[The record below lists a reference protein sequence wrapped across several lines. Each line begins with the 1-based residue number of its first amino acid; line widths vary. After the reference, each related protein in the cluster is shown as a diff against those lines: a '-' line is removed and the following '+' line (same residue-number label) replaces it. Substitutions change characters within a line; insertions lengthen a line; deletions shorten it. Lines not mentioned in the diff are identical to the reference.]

1 MSNESISTNKLTIG
15 YRDPHSE
22 VRVQTDLTFSLQTG
36 EMVCM
41 LGPNGCGKSTLL
53 RTLAGLQPAIEG
65 EFRIQNS
72 DVSIQNSDVRS
83 QTSKE
88 VALVLTERLSMD
100 NTTVHDVV
108 AMGRY
113 PYTSFLG
120 GLTDED
126 ERIIAESLEK
136 VGFKNSDVRSQSSDV
151 RNQNSDVRSQSS
163 DVRSQSS
170 DVRSQSSDV
179 RNQSSDVAKTFFN
192 AHSDGEKQRILI
204 AKALA
209 QQTPIILLDEPT
221 AHLDLPHRILV
232 LRLLRQLAHE
242 QGKTVLI
249 STHELDLALALS
261 DRILLMTPGK
271 GVQLDTAE
279 NLRKSDAFT
288 RAFGMDIFHPLGG

>member
-1 MSNESISTNKLTIG
+1 MSNVSISTNKLCIG
-15 YRDPHSE
+15 YRTASGGE
-22 VRVQTDLTFSLQTG
+22 SIVQTDLSFALNEG

-53 RTLAGLQPAIEG
+53 RTLAGLQPALSG
-65 EFRIQNS
+65 EYS
-72 DVSIQNSDVRS
+72 VMGYGLPV
-83 QTSKE
+83 TGSKCI
-88 VALVLTERLSMD
+88 ALVLTERVSLE

-120 GLTDED
+120 GLSAADEA
-126 ERIIAESLEK
+126 IIEEALEA
-136 VGFKNSDVRSQSSDV
+136 VGFDNMSAIGRS
-151 RNQNSDVRSQSS
+151 
-163 DVRSQSS
+163 
-170 DVRSQSSDV
+170 
-179 RNQSSDVAKTFFN
+179 FFN

-221 AHLDLPHRILV
+221 AHLDLPHRILI
-232 LRLLRQLAHE
+232 LRLLRKLAHE

-261 DRILLMTPGK
+261 DRILLMTPHK
-271 GVQLDTAE
+271 GIQLDTAE
-279 NLRKSDAFT
+279 ALKKADAFT
-288 RAFGMDIFHPLGG
+288 SAFGMDIFNPFG

>member
-1 MSNESISTNKLTIG
+1 MSNVSISTNKLSIG
-15 YRDPHSE
+15 YAGRGRKSKAEGRKIVQRDLS
-22 VRVQTDLTFSLQTG
+22 FSLCEG

-53 RTLAGLQPAIEG
+53 RTLAGLQPPLSGTYNIKSQMTND
-65 EFRIQNS
+65 RMSNVKSQMSNDKS
-72 DVSIQNSDVRS
+72 QMSNDKSIS
-83 QTSKE
+83 
-88 VALVLTERLSMD
+88 LVLTERLSLE

-108 AMGRY
+108 AMGRD

-120 GLTDED
+120 GLSAED
-126 ERIIAESLEK
+126 EAIIAKSLQA
-136 VGFKNSDVRSQSSDV
+136 VGFSPAPSGEGRE
-151 RNQNSDVRSQSS
+151 
-163 DVRSQSS
+163 
-170 DVRSQSSDV
+170 
-179 RNQSSDVAKTFFN
+179 VATTFFN

-232 LRLLRQLAHE
+232 LRLLRRLAHE
-242 QGKTVLI
+242 QGKTILI

-261 DRILLMTPGK
+261 DRILLMSPGR

-279 NLRKSDAFT
+279 NLRKTGSFT
-288 RAFGMDIFHPLGG
+288 SAFGMDIFNPLG

>member
-1 MSNESISTNKLTIG
+1 MSNVSISTNKLTIG
-15 YRDPHSE
+15 YSHQPSAIS
-22 VRVQTDLTFSLQTG
+22 VQTDLSFALNEG

-53 RTLAGLQPAIEG
+53 RTLAGLQPALSGAFSLQHSAISPE
-65 EFRIQNS
+65 
-72 DVSIQNSDVRS
+72 
-83 QTSKE
+83 KA
-88 VALVLTERLSMD
+88 VALVLTERVSLE

-120 GLTDED
+120 GLSAADEA
-126 ERIIAESLEK
+126 IIEEALEA
-136 VGFKNSDVRSQSSDV
+136 VGFDNISAIGRS
-151 RNQNSDVRSQSS
+151 
-163 DVRSQSS
+163 
-170 DVRSQSSDV
+170 
-179 RNQSSDVAKTFFN
+179 FFN

-221 AHLDLPHRILV
+221 AHLDLPHRILI
-232 LRLLRQLAHE
+232 LRLLRKLAHE

-261 DRILLMTPGK
+261 DRILLMTPHQGI
-271 GVQLDTAE
+271 QLDSAE
-279 NLRKSDAFT
+279 ALKKADAFT
-288 RAFGMDIFHPLGG
+288 SAFGMDIFNPLG

>member
-1 MSNESISTNKLTIG
+1 
-15 YRDPHSE
+15 
-22 VRVQTDLTFSLQTG
+22 
-36 EMVCM
+36 M

-53 RTLAGLQPAIEG
+53 RTLAGLQPALGG

-72 DVSIQNSDVRS
+72 DVSIQHSEFSIQHSDVRT
-83 QTSKE
+83 QKSKE

-126 ERIIAESLEK
+126 ERIIEESLEK
-136 VGFKNSDVRSQSSDV
+136 VGF
-151 RNQNSDVRSQSS
+151 QNSE
-163 DVRSQSS
+163 
-170 DVRSQSSDV
+170 
-179 RNQSSDVAKTFFN
+179 VAKTFFN

>member
-1 MSNESISTNKLTIG
+1 MSNVSISTNKLAIG
-15 YRDPHSE
+15 YGE
-22 VRVQTDLTFSLQTG
+22 AVVQSDLSFSLYEG

-53 RTLAGLQPAIEG
+53 RTLAGLQPALAG
-65 EFRIQNS
+65 ESKVESRKS
-72 DVSIQNSDVRS
+72 KVES
-83 QTSKE
+83 QKAI
-88 VALVLTERLSMD
+88 ALVLTERLSLE

-126 ERIIAESLEK
+126 EAIIAQSLQQ
-136 VGFKNSDVRSQSSDV
+136 VGFPPSHQGEGRGGATS
-151 RNQNSDVRSQSS
+151 
-163 DVRSQSS
+163 
-170 DVRSQSSDV
+170 
-179 RNQSSDVAKTFFN
+179 FFN

-242 QGKTVLI
+242 QGKTILI

-261 DRILLMTPGK
+261 DRILLMSPK
-271 GVQLDTAE
+271 AQGVQLDTAE
-279 NLRKSDAFT
+279 NLKKADAFT
-288 RAFGMDIFHPLGG
+288 SAFGMNIFNPLG

>member
-1 MSNESISTNKLTIG
+1 MSNVSITTNKLTIG
-15 YRDPHSE
+15 YRFRTGASRPFGE
-22 VRVQTDLTFSLQTG
+22 AVVQSDLSFSLYEG

-53 RTLAGLQPAIEG
+53 RTLAGLQPALRG
-65 EFRIQNS
+65 EIKPNPDPSLKGREAAKQM
-72 DVSIQNSDVRS
+72 
-83 QTSKE
+83 
-88 VALVLTERLSMD
+88 ALVLTERLSMD

-108 AMGRY
+108 ALGRY
-113 PYTSFLG
+113 PYTSFLD

-126 ERIIAESLEK
+126 EAIIADSLQQ
-136 VGFKNSDVRSQSSDV
+136 VGFSPAPSGEGWEGAS
-151 RNQNSDVRSQSS
+151 
-163 DVRSQSS
+163 
-170 DVRSQSSDV
+170 
-179 RNQSSDVAKTFFN
+179 TFFN

-221 AHLDLPHRILV
+221 AHLDLPHRILI
-232 LRLLRQLAHE
+232 LRLLRRLAHE
-242 QGKTVLI
+242 QGKTILI

-279 NLRKSDAFT
+279 NLKKADAFT
-288 RAFGMDIFHPLGG
+288 AAFGMDIFSPLG

>member
-1 MSNESISTNKLTIG
+1 MSNVSISTNKLAIG
-15 YRDPHSE
+15 YGE
-22 VRVQTDLTFSLQTG
+22 AVVQSDLSFSLYEG

-53 RTLAGLQPAIEG
+53 RTLAGLQPALAG
-65 EFRIQNS
+65 ESKVESRKS
-72 DVSIQNSDVRS
+72 KVES
-83 QTSKE
+83 QKAI
-88 VALVLTERLSMD
+88 ALVLTERLSLE

-126 ERIIAESLEK
+126 EAIIAQSLQQ
-136 VGFKNSDVRSQSSDV
+136 VGFDQPVGRS
-151 RNQNSDVRSQSS
+151 
-163 DVRSQSS
+163 
-170 DVRSQSSDV
+170 
-179 RNQSSDVAKTFFN
+179 FFN

-242 QGKTVLI
+242 QGKTILI

-261 DRILLMTPGK
+261 DRILLMSPK
-271 GVQLDTAE
+271 AQGVQLDTAE
-279 NLRKSDAFT
+279 NLKKADAFT
-288 RAFGMDIFHPLGG
+288 SAFGMDIFDPLG

>member
-1 MSNESISTNKLTIG
+1 MSNVSISTNKLTIG
-15 YRDPHSE
+15 YRFRTGASQPFGE
-22 VRVQTDLTFSLQTG
+22 AVVQHDLSFSLYEG

-53 RTLAGLQPAIEG
+53 RTLAGLQPALAG
-65 EFRIQNS
+65 EYS
-72 DVSIQNSDVRS
+72 AMGYGLPV
-83 QTSKE
+83 TGEASKNI
-88 VALVLTERLSMD
+88 ALVLTERLSLE

-126 ERIIAESLEK
+126 EAIISQALEQ
-136 VGFKNSDVRSQSSDV
+136 VGFGQPVGRS
-151 RNQNSDVRSQSS
+151 
-163 DVRSQSS
+163 
-170 DVRSQSSDV
+170 
-179 RNQSSDVAKTFFN
+179 FFN

-242 QGKTVLI
+242 QGKTILI

-261 DRILLMTPGK
+261 DRILLMSPK
-271 GVQLDTAE
+271 AQGVQLDTAE
-279 NLRKSDAFT
+279 NLKKADAFT
-288 RAFGMDIFHPLGG
+288 SAFGMDIFHYL

>member
-22 VRVQTDLTFSLQTG
+22 VRVQTDLTFSLQKG

-72 DVSIQNSDVRS
+72 EFRS

-113 PYTSFLG
+113 PYTSFIG

-126 ERIIAESLEK
+126 ERNITESLEK
-136 VGFKNSDVRSQSSDV
+136 VGF
-151 RNQNSDVRSQSS
+151 QNSDVRSQSS
-163 DVRSQSS
+163 E
-170 DVRSQSSDV
+170 V
-179 RNQSSDVAKTFFN
+179 RNP
-192 AHSDGEKQRILI
+192 R
-204 AKALA
+204 
-209 QQTPIILLDEPT
+209 
-221 AHLDLPHRILV
+221 R
-232 LRLLRQLAHE
+232 
-242 QGKTVLI
+242 
-249 STHELDLALALS
+249 
-261 DRILLMTPGK
+261 
-271 GVQLDTAE
+271 
-279 NLRKSDAFT
+279 
-288 RAFGMDIFHPLGG
+288 

>member
-1 MSNESISTNKLTIG
+1 MSNVSISTNKLSIG
-15 YRDPHSE
+15 YDAA
-22 VRVQTDLTFSLQTG
+22 VVQRDLTFSLYRG

-53 RTLAGLQPAIEG
+53 RTLAGLQPALNG
-65 EFRIQNS
+65 AYNLASLSSQASTLNS
-72 DVSIQNSDVRS
+72 KSI
-83 QTSKE
+83 
-88 VALVLTERLSMD
+88 ALVLTERLSLE

-120 GLTDED
+120 GLTEADEQV
-126 ERIIAESLEK
+126 IADSLRQ
-136 VGFKNSDVRSQSSDV
+136 VGFGDLSVER
-151 RNQNSDVRSQSS
+151 
-163 DVRSQSS
+163 
-170 DVRSQSSDV
+170 
-179 RNQSSDVAKTFFN
+179 TFFN

-232 LRLLRQLAHE
+232 LRLLRNLAHE
-242 QGKTVLI
+242 QGKTILI

-261 DRILLMTPGK
+261 DRILLMSPHAR

-279 NLRKSDAFT
+279 NLKKADAFT
-288 RAFGMDIFHPLGG
+288 SAFGMDIFNPLG

>member
-15 YRDPHSE
+15 YKPTSGSSLKGREE
-22 VRVQTDLTFSLQTG
+22 VVQSNLTFSLQQG

-72 DVSIQNSDVRS
+72 DVRTQK
-83 QTSKE
+83 SKE

-136 VGFKNSDVRSQSSDV
+136 VGF
-151 RNQNSDVRSQSS
+151 QNSDVRSQNSE
-163 DVRSQSS
+163 
-170 DVRSQSSDV
+170 
-179 RNQSSDVAKTFFN
+179 VAKTFFN

-271 GVQLDTAE
+271 GVQLDTADA
-279 NLRKSDAFT
+279 LKQSDAFT

>member
-1 MSNESISTNKLTIG
+1 MSNVSISTSSLCIG
-15 YRDPHSE
+15 YRSQNSE
-22 VRVQTDLTFSLQTG
+22 IRVQTDLTFSLHAS

-53 RTLAGLQPAIEG
+53 RTLAGLQPALGG
-65 EFRIQNS
+65 EYTHCDAKNI
-72 DVSIQNSDVRS
+72 
-83 QTSKE
+83 
-88 VALVLTERLSMD
+88 ALVLTERLSMD
-100 NTTVHDVV
+100 NTSVHDVV

-120 GLTDED
+120 GLTDVD
-126 ERIIAESLEK
+126 ERIIEEALQS
-136 VGFKNSDVRSQSSDV
+136 VGFDTLPFREGQGVGSSM
-151 RNQNSDVRSQSS
+151 
-163 DVRSQSS
+163 
-170 DVRSQSSDV
+170 
-179 RNQSSDVAKTFFN
+179 FN

-221 AHLDLPHRILV
+221 AHLDLPHRILI
-232 LRLLRQLAHE
+232 LRLLRNLAHE

-271 GVQLDTAE
+271 GIQLDTAA
-279 NLRKSDAFT
+279 NLKKANAFT
-288 RAFGMDIFHPLGG
+288 SAFGMDIFDPLG

>member
-1 MSNESISTNKLTIG
+1 
-15 YRDPHSE
+15 
-22 VRVQTDLTFSLQTG
+22 
-36 EMVCM
+36 MVCM

-53 RTLAGLQPAIEG
+53 RTLAGLQPALGG
-65 EFRIQNS
+65 EFTHCDEKNI
-72 DVSIQNSDVRS
+72 
-83 QTSKE
+83 
-88 VALVLTERLSMD
+88 ALVLTERLSME

-120 GLTDED
+120 GLTEED
-126 ERIIAESLEK
+126 ERIITEALVS
-136 VGFKNSDVRSQSSDV
+136 VGFEITRSRD
-151 RNQNSDVRSQSS
+151 NEITN
-163 DVRSQSS
+163 
-170 DVRSQSSDV
+170 
-179 RNQSSDVAKTFFN
+179 TPFN

-221 AHLDLPHRILV
+221 AHLDLPHRILI

-242 QGKTVLI
+242 QNKTVLI

-271 GVQLDTAE
+271 GIQLDTAE
-279 NLRKSDAFT
+279 NLKKADAFT
-288 RAFGMDIFHPLGG
+288 SAFGMDIFSPLG

>member
-1 MSNESISTNKLTIG
+1 MSNVSISTNSLTIG
-15 YRDPHSE
+15 YRIASGTEYP
-22 VRVQTDLTFSLQTG
+22 VQTDLNFSLLTG

-53 RTLAGLQPAIEG
+53 RTLAGLQPALSG
-65 EFRIQNS
+65 EYKIQNS
-72 DVSIQNSDVRS
+72 DRPEKS
-83 QTSKE
+83 

-120 GLTDED
+120 GLSEQDEQVI
-126 ERIIAESLEK
+126 EESLEA
-136 VGFKNSDVRSQSSDV
+136 VGFDLLALNSSHSP
-151 RNQNSDVRSQSS
+151 
-163 DVRSQSS
+163 
-170 DVRSQSSDV
+170 
-179 RNQSSDVAKTFFN
+179 FN

-221 AHLDLPHRILV
+221 AHLDLPHRILI

-261 DRILLMTPGK
+261 DRILLMSPAGR
-271 GVQLDTAE
+271 GIQLDTPEA
-279 NLRKSDAFT
+279 LKKADAFT
-288 RAFGMDIFHPLGG
+288 SAFGMDIFNPLG